1 MTKDIK
7 QFNMR
12 NKQYGLWLK
21 SISALSLSIALQ
33 AKSCTS
39 SPGVVLTD
47 TIKDTPIKDLAITL
61 DNIRDISSKVNGQDY
76 LHAAVSTGDLDKVKV
91 ILERMNADF
100 EKEFKYSY
108 GFPNSVDS
116 NGHTALGIAIER
128 NDSKV
133 VQALVANNYVDPN
146 DIGASASNQGLTAL
160 LLALKNKKQKI
171 AMILLQR
178 AGMSNMRYNMNLTT
192 KNPKSGATPLHLA
205 ISNKYEDVAMSL
217 LLRLS
222 LDDLLAPGLQDGN
235 VFHMAARSNMQ
246 NLFKALLERILE
258 LLQKSSDQEKKD
270 KISQLLFAQ
279 DKKGRTV
286 FARAYLPEHTTIA
299 KMVNFNSADS
309 AMLRSMLIF
318 VRNYLTDN
326 QLKNISIEIQSY
338 KGKQIKEEY
347 ALKLLGI
354 VSEVTLSSLSSSAKF
369 TNDPNNPKVDISV
382 SSNINVASAG

>member
-1 MTKDIK
+1 MTKDLK
-7 QFNMR
+7 KFNMR
-12 NKQYGLWLK
+12 NKQHGLWLK
-21 SISALSLSIALQ
+21 GIAALSLSIALQ

-47 TIKDTPIKDLAITL
+47 TIKNTPIKELPGTL
-61 DNIRDISSKVNGQDY
+61 DNINDISFKTNGQDY
-76 LHAAVSTGDLDKVKV
+76 LHAAVSTGDLEKVKI
-91 ILERMNADF
+91 ILARMNADF
-100 EKEFKYSY
+100 EKGFQYRY
-108 GFPNSVDS
+108 GFPNAIDA
-116 NGHTALGIAIER
+116 NGRTVLGIAIER
-128 NDSKV
+128 NDINI
-133 VQALVANNYVDPN
+133 VQELVANYHIDPN
-146 DIGASASNQGLTAL
+146 DIGASASNQGLTSL
-160 LLALKNKKQKI
+160 LLALKDKKQKI

-178 AGMSNMRYNMNLTT
+178 AGTSNMRYNMNLTT

-205 ISNKYEDVAMSL
+205 IENKYEDVAMSL
-217 LLRLS
+217 LLRLF
-222 LDDLLAPGLQDGN
+222 LDDLLAPGLQEGN

-309 AMLRSMLIF
+309 AMFRSVLIF

-326 QLKNISIEIQSY
+326 QLKNVSIEIQAY

-354 VSEVTLSSLSSSAKF
+354 VSEVTLSSLSPSAKF

-382 SSNINVASAG
+382 SSNIKVASA